1 MGFLDNIKQSPAGG
15 SGGSYM
21 KFVQGENK
29 LRIVGGSDTDPPG
42 FIQGMLGWTSD
53 DDGKRKPHRWEID
66 GDAPKVTFTDKPKE
80 FFTFVVWNYALEGG
94 GLQIMELTQAGLKEK
109 ILELAKDEDWGDPR
123 KYDISIIRNGEG
135 IETSYVLT
143 PKPHKKRSD
152 EINEAVAGM
161 KVNLNALYEG
171 GDPFE
176 EQVEEGGDEPTKD
189 PF

>member
-1 MGFLDNIKQSPAGG
+1 MGFLDNIVASPSGG

-42 FIQGMLGWTSD
+42 FIQGMIGWTTD
-53 DDGKRKPHRWEID
+53 DDNKRKPHRWKIGED
-66 GDAPKVTFTDKPKE
+66 VPKVTFSDKPKE
-80 FFTFVVWNYALEGG
+80 FFTFVVWNYAEEA
-94 GLQIMELTQAGLKEK
+94 LQVMELTQAGLKEK

-143 PKPHKKRSD
+143 PKPHKKRAD
-152 EINEAVAGM
+152 EINEAVASM

-176 EQVEEGGDEPTKD
+176 EQEEEGGDEPSKD

>member
-1 MGFLDNIKQSPAGG
+1 MGFLDNIVASPSGG

-42 FIQGMLGWTSD
+42 FIQGMLGWTTD
-53 DDGKRKPHRWEID
+53 DDNKRKPHRWKIGED
-66 GDAPKVTFTDKPKE
+66 VPKVTFSDKPKE
-80 FFTFVVWNYALEGG
+80 FFTFVVWNYAEEA
-94 GLQIMELTQAGLKEK
+94 LQIMELTQAGLKEK

-152 EINEAVAGM
+152 EINEAVASM

-176 EQVEEGGDEPTKD
+176 EQSGEGGDSEPTKD

>member
-1 MGFLDNIKQSPAGG
+1 
-15 SGGSYM
+15 
-21 KFVQGENK
+21 
-29 LRIVGGSDTDPPG
+29 
-42 FIQGMLGWTSD
+42 
-53 DDGKRKPHRWEID
+53 
-66 GDAPKVTFTDKPKE
+66 
-80 FFTFVVWNYALEGG
+80 
-94 GLQIMELTQAGLKEK
+94 MELTQAGLKEK
-109 ILELAKDEDWGDPR
+109 IIELAKDEDWGDPR

-152 EINEAVAGM
+152 EINEAVASM

-176 EQVEEGGDEPTKD
+176 EQAEEGGDEPSKD

>member
-1 MGFLDNIKQSPAGG
+1 
-15 SGGSYM
+15 
-21 KFVQGENK
+21 
-29 LRIVGGSDTDPPG
+29 
-42 FIQGMLGWTSD
+42 
-53 DDGKRKPHRWEID
+53 
-66 GDAPKVTFTDKPKE
+66 
-80 FFTFVVWNYALEGG
+80 VVWNYADSA
-94 GLQIMELTQAGLKEK
+94 LQIMELTQAGLKEK
-109 ILELAKDEDWGDPR
+109 IIELAKDEDWGDPR

-176 EQVEEGGDEPTKD
+176 EQADVGGDEPSKD